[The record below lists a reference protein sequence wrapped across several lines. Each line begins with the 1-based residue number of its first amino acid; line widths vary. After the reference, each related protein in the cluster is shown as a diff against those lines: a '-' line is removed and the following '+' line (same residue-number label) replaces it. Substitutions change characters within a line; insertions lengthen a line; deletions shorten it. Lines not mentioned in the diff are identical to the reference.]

1 MASTKAKPSS
11 EFAALAVIL
20 SGVCFGTT
28 GTSQSLW
35 GKGINPLVIGSS
47 RMLVGSIALWL
58 ISLKEKTTLK
68 FPKRQ
73 LWICAIGMATYQLAF
88 FSAVHL
94 TGVAI
99 ATITALGSSPVFTG
113 LISWRAGHE
122 KPSRTWAIATLITTL
137 GIVALNIHAESSTF
151 KVSGV
156 LLALCAAAGFGSF
169 NVAGRQVL
177 QREYPLS
184 HFISRS
190 FALSALLIS
199 PFIFTERLWWLR
211 TARGAGLILWLGI
224 VATALAY
231 SLYGFG
237 LSHLKASNASTLVLA
252 EPVTATIL
260 SVTILHNHLTASS
273 WAGVLLVLVGLLYLG
288 IMD

>member
-1 MASTKAKPSS
+1 MVKLKPKLSS
-11 EFAALAVIL
+11 EFAVLAVIL

-28 GTSQSLW
+28 GTTQSLW

-47 RMLVGSIALWL
+47 RMFVGSIALWL
-58 ISLKEKTTLK
+58 ISLKDKTNLK
-68 FPKRQ
+68 FPKRH
-73 LWICAIGMATYQLAF
+73 LWICALGMSTYQLAF

-113 LISWRAGHE
+113 LISWRFGHE
-122 KPSRTWAIATLITTL
+122 KPSRTWIKATLITTL
-137 GIVALNIHAESSTF
+137 GIVALNIHAESATF
-151 KVSGV
+151 RASGV
-156 LLALCAAAGFGSF
+156 LLALCAAAGFGAF

-177 QREYPLS
+177 QSEYPMS
-184 HFISRS
+184 HFVSRS

-211 TARGAGLILWLGI
+211 TVRGTGLILWLGI

-237 LSHLKASNASTLVLA
+237 LSHLKANNASTLVLA

-260 SVTILHNHLTASS
+260 SVTVLHSHLTAAS
-273 WAGVLLVLVGLLYLG
+273 WGGVLLVIIGLLYLG
-288 IMD
+288 VMG

>member
-1 MASTKAKPSS
+1 MAKSRARLPS

-20 SGVCFGTT
+20 AGVCFGTT

-47 RMLVGSIALWL
+47 RMFVGSIALWL
-58 ISLKEKTTLK
+58 ISLKDKTTLK
-68 FPKRQ
+68 FPMRQ
-73 LWICAIGMATYQLAF
+73 LWICALGMATYQLAF

-113 LISWRAGHE
+113 LISWLVGHE
-122 KPSRTWAIATLITTL
+122 KPSHAWAIATFITTL
-137 GIVALNIHAESSTF
+137 GIVALNIHAESTTF
-151 KVSGV
+151 KITGV
-156 LLALCAAAGFGSF
+156 LLALCAAAGFGAF
-169 NVAGRQVL
+169 NVAGKQVL
-177 QREYPLS
+177 QSGYPLS

-199 PFIFTERLWWLR
+199 PFMFTERFWWLK
-211 TARGAGLILWLGI
+211 TGRGVGLVVWLGI

-237 LSHLKASNASTLVLA
+237 LSHLKASNASTFVLA
-252 EPVTATIL
+252 EPVTATVL
-260 SVTILHNHLTASS
+260 SVSILHNHLTLTS
-273 WAGVLLVLVGLLYLG
+273 WGGVVLVIIGLLYLG
-288 IMD
+288 VMS